1 MSPIPYV
8 RGQVVVLAILV
19 AGAGLFDAAI
29 LGACC
34 GLAALAWLL
43 LLRQKY
49 RRDLIRTAAAVPPH
63 RARLDRVV
71 AGDTLV
77 TLLPATLLA
86 VLFATE
92 VGHPLAGHEAVHGA
106 TAALVVAA
114 TVVWASSLFDWYLIL
129 PRVSGQLGPRPC
141 RSTSEVATFP
151 FPTTWKEVTRWWY
164 IHRVVAAFAFRVGL
178 STALAVAIGKI
189 SGLDQEARWF
199 AGVAML
205 LFSSYAFSAL
215 WHGVGQAGHA
225 KAIVGQTV
233 CVERRPGKRRKLP
246 PFTRLRPLRLDGRYY
261 VVDVAIE
268 SVQIVNVEAHEA
280 EGLPE
285 PEKFE
290 RHPDSVLLPNVDAL
304 HPEKQKFCGCDERC
318 SGINWYCIEN
328 PRCFEVKYWPLWL
341 SAPAAMRLARGSQR
355 RRARVA

>member
-1 MSPIPYV
+1 VSPIPYV
-8 RGQVVVLAILV
+8 RGQVAVLAILV

-34 GLAALAWLL
+34 GIAAFAWLL
-43 LLRQKY
+43 LMREKY
-49 RRDLIRTAAAVPPH
+49 RWDLVRTTAAVPPH

-71 AGDTLV
+71 AGDTTV

-86 VLFATE
+86 ALFAT
-92 VGHPLAGHEAVHGA
+92 GIAHPLAGHDAVHGA

-114 TVVWASSLFDWYLIL
+114 TIVWASSLFDWYLIL

-141 RSTSEVATFP
+141 RSASEVAEFP
-151 FPTTWKEVTRWWY
+151 FPSTWKEVTRWWY

-178 STALAVAIGKI
+178 STALAVVIGEI
-189 SGLDQEARWF
+189 SGLHQEARWF

-225 KAIVGQTV
+225 KAIVGETV
-233 CVERRPGKRRKLP
+233 RVEGRPGKRRRLPPFAKLP
-246 PFTRLRPLRLDGRYY
+246 PLRFDGRYY

-268 SVQIVNVEAHEA
+268 SIQIVNVESHEA
-280 EGLPE
+280 EVLPA

-290 RHPDSVLLPNVDAL
+290 RHPDSVLLPNFDAI
-304 HPEKQKFCGCDERC
+304 HPVKPKFCGCEERC

-328 PRCFEVKYWPLWL
+328 PRCFEAK
-341 SAPAAMRLARGSQR
+341 
-355 RRARVA
+355 